1 MAGERDGAHDAP
13 RGARDPGARAG
24 QTGSAAWD
32 AVQAQ
37 LHEMVDLARDLE
49 RHLEGIHGARAHR
62 LRRLAEEVV
71 QRLQPAP

>member
-1 MAGERDGAHDAP
+1 MADERGKAHEAP
-13 RGARDPGARAG
+13 RGAGEDESLGGQAGA
-24 QTGSAAWD
+24 AAWD

-49 RHLEGIHGARAHR
+49 RHLEGLHGARAHR

-71 QRLQPAP
+71 ERLRPGP